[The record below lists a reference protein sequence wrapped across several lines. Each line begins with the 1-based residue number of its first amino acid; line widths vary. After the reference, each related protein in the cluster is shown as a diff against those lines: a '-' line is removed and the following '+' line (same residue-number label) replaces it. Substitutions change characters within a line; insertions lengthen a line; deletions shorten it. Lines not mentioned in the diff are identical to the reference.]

1 MLRVSREV
9 RMPHTSEPVQLRVG
23 LHSGPVTS
31 GVVGDAMPRFC
42 LFGDTVVSCTILYGS
57 TATRRACVS
66 AQRAMKISK
75 EVHVLITKGITTST
89 TPSCL

>member
-9 RMPHTSEPVQLRVG
+9 RMPHTGEPVQLRVG

-42 LFGDTVVSCTILYGS
+42 LFGDTVVSCRSCTAVVQLAARVRILYL
-57 TATRRACVS
+57 R
-66 AQRAMKISK
+66 IS
-75 EVHVLITKGITTST
+75 
-89 TPSCL
+89 